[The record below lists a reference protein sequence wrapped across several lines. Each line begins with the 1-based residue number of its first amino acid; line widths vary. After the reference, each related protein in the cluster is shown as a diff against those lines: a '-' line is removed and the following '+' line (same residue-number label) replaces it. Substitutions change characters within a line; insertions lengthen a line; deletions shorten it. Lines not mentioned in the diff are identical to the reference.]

1 MYGGFRMSGWWIGG
15 LGMYGGFRMSG
26 WWIGG
31 KSSVSQHHW
40 SQLQRDTQHSKN
52 GYFLVT
58 LLDMLVMVCTSL
70 PFTSLRPLPPPRSD
84 VWAARGVPLAAR
96 GGGVPLASRR
106 ERSARSRSARSAM
119 VPMVLCW
126 RTAEPNWA
134 KNYAL
139 GDQCNEANSI
149 PCSCILFDTIPAS
162 TCVFGPL
169 QTRFYQW
176 VHIRLFSNERPG
188 VYPQR
193 SKSTHLWCKTVI
205 PNLSDQKYG
214 IGTCIWGDQISTL
227 PIFTRSDQT
236 KCPAKWDQ
244 ISIAGLPIVKPQPQ
258 LFNIVSTK
266 WHRLMMA
273 YAAKRLQVVKAVVTT
288 WSMPFDQTEWVLD
301 FSGVDMLH
309 AA

>member
-1 MYGGFRMSGWWIGG
+1 MYGGFRMS
-15 LGMYGGFRMSG
+15 R

-31 KSSVSQHHW
+31 KSSISQQNW
-40 SQLQRDTQHSKN
+40 SQIQRDIQHSKN

-58 LLDMLVMVCTSL
+58 LLLDMLVMVCTSL

-84 VWAARGVPLAAR
+84 VWAARGVPLA
-96 GGGVPLASRR
+96 SRR
-106 ERSARSRSARSAM
+106 ERSARSRSARSA
-119 VPMVLCW
+119 MVLCW

-273 YAAKRLQVVKAVVTT
+273 YAAKRLQVVKAVVTKHGQCRLT
-288 WSMPFDQTEWVLD
+288 NRMGSWLFRCGYVSCLEKRIPHWTKHFCQQP
-301 FSGVDMLH
+301 
-309 AA
+309 

>member
-1 MYGGFRMSGWWIGG
+1 MLDMFGMYGGFRMSGWWIGG

-31 KSSVSQHHW
+31 KSSVSQQNW

-119 VPMVLCW
+119 VPIVLCW

-176 VHIRLFSNERPG
+176 VHIRLFSNQRTSVLVCIPSDLNPHIYGARPWSQTCPIRNTELERAFG
-188 VYPQR
+188 GIKYQLYP
-193 SKSTHLWCKTVI
+193 S
-205 PNLSDQKYG
+205 
-214 IGTCIWGDQISTL
+214 L
-227 PIFTRSDQT
+227 P
-236 KCPAKWDQ
+236 
-244 ISIAGLPIVKPQPQ
+244 
-258 LFNIVSTK
+258 
-266 WHRLMMA
+266 
-273 YAAKRLQVVKAVVTT
+273 VVTKQNVQ
-288 WSMPFDQTEWVLD
+288 PNEIK
-301 FSGVDMLH
+301 
-309 AA
+309 

>member
-1 MYGGFRMSGWWIGG
+1 MLDMFGMYGGFRMSGWWIGG

-31 KSSVSQHHW
+31 KNSVSQQNW
-40 SQLQRDTQHSKN
+40 SQSQSDIQHSKN
-52 GYFLVT
+52 GSFLVT
-58 LLDMLVMVCTSL
+58 LLLDMLVVMVCTSL
-70 PFTSLRPLPPPRSD
+70 PFTSLRRLPPLPRSD

-106 ERSARSRSARSAM
+106 ERSARSRSARSA
-119 VPMVLCW
+119 MVLCW

-162 TCVFGPL
+162 IWVFGCHL

-176 VHIRLFSNERPG
+176 VQPIQLFSN
-188 VYPQR
+188 QR
-193 SKSTHLWCKTVI
+193 TSVLVCIPSAGSKSTHLWYLQDRDPKLVRWEI
-205 PNLSDQKYG
+205 RNWNVHLGGSN
-214 IGTCIWGDQISTL
+214 IN
-227 PIFTRSDQT
+227 FTRNDQT

-266 WHRLMMA
+266 WHRPMQQNGS
-273 YAAKRLQVVKAVVTT
+273 K
-288 WSMPFDQTEWVLD
+288 WSKP
-301 FSGVDMLH
+301 
-309 AA
+309 